1 MATKEETE
9 YELKVLKNLN
19 REWLERAEE
28 HRRRIDFIR
37 GVALGL
43 LYGIIGNLFVQF
55 FFPVVESL
63 IVGEYDTL
71 FFSNVVISVVALA
84 IILYATVKF
93 RGQLTEYEN
102 QEKSARHNAETTR
115 KAIQT
120 RKTRLKKTDN
130 ED

>member
-1 MATKEETE
+1 MATKEKTE
-9 YELKVLKNLN
+9 YELKVLENLN
-19 REWLERAEE
+19 REWLERTEQ
-28 HRRRIDFIR
+28 RQRRIDLIR

-63 IVGEYDTL
+63 IIGEYDTL
-71 FFSNVVISVVALA
+71 FFSNVVISIIALL
-84 IILYATVKF
+84 IVIYTTVKF
-93 RGQLTEYEN
+93 RSQLTQYEN
-102 QEKSARHNAETTR
+102 EEKSARQQVEVTR

-120 RKTRLKKTDN
+120 RKTRLEKTDS

>member
-1 MATKEETE
+1 MSEAKKEGTE
-9 YELKVLKNLN
+9 YELKILENLN
-19 REWLERAEE
+19 REWLNRAEE
-28 HRRRIDFIR
+28 HRRRVDLVR

-63 IVGEYDTL
+63 VIGGYGTL
-71 FFSNVVISVVALA
+71 FFSNVIISVVALV
-84 IILYATVKF
+84 IILYATIEF

-102 QEKSARHNAETTR
+102 EERTAKQQTEATR

-120 RKTRLKKTDN
+120 RKTRLEKIEK
-130 ED
+130 

>member
-1 MATKEETE
+1 MSEKKKEEIE
-9 YELKVLKNLN
+9 YELKVLENLN
-19 REWLERAEE
+19 REWLERAER
-28 HRRRIDFIR
+28 HRRRIDLIT

-63 IVGEYDTL
+63 ILQKYDG
-71 FFSNVVISVVALA
+71 FVENVIISIVSLG
-84 IILYATVKF
+84 IILFATVKF
-93 RGQLTEYEN
+93 RSQLSEYEGE
-102 QEKSARHNAETTR
+102 EKAAKQQAEATR

-120 RKTRLKKTDN
+120 RKTRLEKTQ